1 MLPARPTERV
11 VIYAVDTID
20 LERMEYEGSLGP
32 RATYAAVVDATAISP
47 DDSLQANLLE
57 QGLLVPGNTL
67 VQNPYRPQEY
77 ASIEEAGERFALD
90 KFFIFSL
97 LCQQLGAEAVQIQTI
112 EEIGQ
117 NQTRTVNVGG
127 SQRATGG
134 QGEVSGLSATGQK
147 IAAQK
152 DLLDTFH
159 GGEPDIESARDL
171 LRSHRL
177 DGDPILRSLV
187 ESRAQQGNP
196 HKTRRISVD
205 LSEETSRVMAMA
217 GRVKTPAFFELHA
230 DASAI
235 TSSSF
240 HYRVVYLVTFP

>member
-20 LERMEYEGSLGP
+20 LERMEYDGSLGP
-32 RATYAAVVDATAISP
+32 RATYAAVVDATAVNHE
-47 DDSLQANLLE
+47 DSLQMRLLE

-77 ASIEEAGERFALD
+77 ASIEEAGEKFALD

-97 LCQQLGAEAVQIQTI
+97 LCQRLGAEAVQTQII
-112 EEIGQ
+112 EETGHDR
-117 NQTRTVNVGG
+117 TRTLKVGG
-127 SQRATGG
+127 GQRATGAKA
-134 QGEVSGLSATGQK
+134 EVSGLSATGQK

-159 GGEPDIESARDL
+159 GGEPDVEGARDL
-171 LRSHRL
+171 LLRHRL

-187 ESRAQQGNP
+187 ESRAQRGNP
-196 HKTRRISVD
+196 HKTRIISVD
-205 LSEETSRVMAMA
+205 LSEETTRIMALA

-230 DASAI
+230 DVSAI

-240 HYRVVYLVTFP
+240 RYRVVYLVTFP